1 MYVLCGDVFIC
12 YFMACTLCDKRNSQL
27 PLGEKKTAT
36 VLHASDDGVD
46 VEIDDS
52 TTLRYIESNAFIAY
66 LSPKTRI
73 EKVKIKNEYT
83 IAQIEK

>member
-1 MYVLCGDVFIC
+1 MKLSDYKVGDRVTVCI
-12 YFMACTLCDKRNSQL
+12 
-27 PLGEKKTAT
+27 LGEKKTAT

-83 IAQIEK
+83 IAPIDK